1 MSAAV
6 AGLRRYLAPRASG
19 PTGPPAERC
28 ELCAAEVTA
37 EHPHLVDVDARALM
51 CACRPCALLFA
62 DRPRSVAGASY
73 RTVPDRWLADPDFA
87 LAPEQWDAL
96 QIPVAVAFF
105 LRNSV
110 RDGAV
115 VACYPSPAG
124 ATESELDLAHWS
136 DGVGGGRLA
145 ELIEP
150 DVEALLVRRHAGP
163 GGDAGDATT
172 ECLLVPVD
180 ACYRLVGL
188 VRLHWKGFDGGAEAW
203 ARIDGFFDDARAR
216 ARDVPGADVGIGVAP

>member
-6 AGLRRYLAPRASG
+6 TGLRRYLAPR
-19 PTGPPAERC
+19 PTGSAVPVAERC
-28 ELCAAEVTA
+28 ELCATELTA
-37 EHPHLVDVDARALM
+37 EHPHLVDVAARAM
-51 CACRPCALLFA
+51 TCACRPCALLFA
-62 DRPRSVAGASY
+62 DRARDVAGASY

-87 LAPEQWDAL
+87 LSAEQWDAL

-105 LRNSV
+105 LRNSA

-145 ELIEP
+145 QLMEP

-163 GGDAGDATT
+163 GGDGSGDAGDPRT

-203 ARIDGFFDDARAR
+203 AHIDGFFDDARAR
-216 ARDVPGADVGIGVAP
+216 ARHVRRVAP